1 MRKILSLIVAVIVVT
16 AMSTSAFAYTPDSI
30 EELEMPVIIAS
41 ETVEMSDGSY
51 YVTSIEESA
60 LTTETIAPNDA
71 LQLAPTAV
79 LSTSTK
85 TASKTASYYNSSG
98 VLLWYVK
105 VTGTFTYDG
114 TTSVCTNSTV
124 TAASQSSAWKISSKS
139 ASKSGNQAT
148 AKATAKRY
156 EGIVVVQTV
165 SKTVTLTCSKTGV
178 LS

>member
-1 MRKILSLIVAVIVVT
+1 MRKILSLVVAVIVAT
-16 AMSTSAFAYTPDSI
+16 AMSTSAFADTPDSI
-30 EELEMPVIIAS
+30 EELEMPAIIAS

-60 LTTETIAPNDA
+60 LAAETSAPNDA
-71 LQLAPTAV
+71 LQLAPAAAS
-79 LSTSTK
+79 STSTK
-85 TASKTASYYNSSG
+85 TASKTTAYYSSSG

-114 TTSVCTNSTV
+114 TTSACTSSTV
-124 TAASQSSAWKISSKS
+124 TAASESTAWKISSKS

-148 AKATAKRY
+148 AKATAKQY
-156 EGIVVVQTV
+156 AGLSVILTV